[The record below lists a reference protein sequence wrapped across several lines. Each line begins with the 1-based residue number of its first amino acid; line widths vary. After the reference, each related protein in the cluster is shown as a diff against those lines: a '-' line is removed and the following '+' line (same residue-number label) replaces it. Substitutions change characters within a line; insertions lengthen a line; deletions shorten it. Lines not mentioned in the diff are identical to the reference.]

1 MKRQE
6 PACVAEQRAPT
17 SAPRPSVEGAGAP
30 GPGLARGKIGLL
42 RRTPRW
48 TGSCAAWSLGL
59 LALVASGCGSE
70 PAPEPGVQRLAVGF
84 VPSDEGLPLALGRAA
99 AIPGEDSLAA
109 GTEIALVE
117 TGGSED
123 PAGVWVEAVL
133 APGAWFDAGDG
144 YWIADSPLSN
154 EAFGYQDELAQRL
167 RAGEREFQRYK
178 PTAGQPPAPPQGH
191 FGAFQGRIYLRLGPA
206 GRPPDG
212 MRFALRMPR
221 GVEDP
226 SGAWRIEL
234 GRHCGEGWPLIPG
247 RPEGVEIEIPQ
258 ACRLL
263 FRSAAIALRG
273 RYPVPHPDPELHGRS
288 RGLGPELG
296 RVLFEVRLDGE
307 MLARFEEPLTTEG
320 SATPR
325 AVELPARPGT
335 SARLEIAVSGAP
347 AWCAA
352 LAPRLAPAALPKA
365 RRPNV
370 LVVLADT
377 FRADNLSAYG
387 STLGLTPSL
396 DRWAQRSLLYER
408 AWTPGGWT
416 LPSQASLM
424 TSLWPLQH
432 RALTAEQAIP
442 AAARTLAEEL
452 ASRGYRTGAVT
463 DGGVVSRRHDFE
475 QGFESFE
482 ERFRPL
488 EDLLDAA
495 QAFLAEDDGRPTFL
509 YLHSYR
515 VHHPYYASAETLA
528 RHGER
533 LGAAEDYARAEAAL
547 RATGWWN
554 HRGPLPDGL
563 RPAMRRLE
571 GLYRAGVIDFDAGLG
586 AFLDRLEDSGWFDPG
601 YLVFT
606 SDHGEAFGEHDNFRH
621 EGGVFEEQSRI
632 PLFLVGP
639 GIDPKRS
646 EQPASLIDIAPTV
659 MELLRLPAVL
669 DWRGRSLLGAGP
681 GARSLLCVAGGD
693 RPERPL
699 AVIQS
704 GQHKLLVPEL
714 DQRPAALQAAFDLG
728 RDPAE
733 RKNRWPEQHD
743 AVQGLFPRLE
753 RDLKQFNDEALEE
766 TRAFGGGMEHVL
778 NVLGYLSPA
787 PEVAAPAPNG
797 SAAGADAPP
806 DGTKPP
812 AEPAGTTQPAT
823 GDSVPANPESGAA
836 AGGAEAPGDEAEL
849 PPSEVPPPEAPPAAP
864 PESPPESP
872 TQPPS

>member
-1 MKRQE
+1 L
-6 PACVAEQRAPT
+6 T
-17 SAPRPSVEGAGAP
+17 
-30 GPGLARGKIGLL
+30 
-42 RRTPRW
+42 
-48 TGSCAAWSLGL
+48 AA
-59 LALVASGCGSE
+59 GCGSE
-70 PAPEPGVQRLAVGF
+70 PTPVPGVQRLAVGF
-84 VPSDEGLPLALGRAA
+84 VPSDEALPLALGRAA
-99 AIPGEDSLAA
+99 AIPDENSRAA
-109 GTEIALVE
+109 EAEIALAE
-117 TGGSED
+117 AGGSAD

-167 RAGEREFQRYK
+167 RAGEREFQRYT
-178 PTAGQPPAPPQGH
+178 PPAGQPPSPPTDH

-221 GVEDP
+221 GAEDP

-234 GRHCGEGWPLIPG
+234 GRYCGEGWPLFPG
-247 RPEGVEIEIPQ
+247 RAEGLEVELPK

-263 FRSAAIALRG
+263 FHSAAIALRG
-273 RYPVPHPDPELHGRS
+273 RYPVQPPDPELFGRS
-288 RGLGPELG
+288 RGLGRELG
-296 RVLFEVRLDGE
+296 QVVFEVRLDGE
-307 MLARFEEPLTTEG
+307 TLARFEEPLTTEG

-335 SARLEIAVSGAP
+335 AARLEICVSGAP
-347 AWCAA
+347 ALCAA
-352 LAPRLAPAALPKA
+352 LGPRLAPSTLPKE

-377 FRADNLSAYG
+377 FRADNLGAYG
-387 STLGLTPSL
+387 STLGLTPNL
-396 DRWAQRSLLYER
+396 DRWAARALLYER

-442 AAARTLAEEL
+442 PAARTLAEEL
-452 ASRGYRTGAVT
+452 AARGYRTGAIT

-475 QGFESFE
+475 QGFEYFE

-488 EDLLDAA
+488 EDLLEAA
-495 QAFLAEDDGRPTFL
+495 ERFLAEDDGRPTFL

-515 VHHPYYASAETLA
+515 AHHPYYASAETLD

-533 LGAAEDYARAEAAL
+533 LGAARDYTQAEAAL

-554 HRGPLPDGL
+554 HRGPLPEGL

-571 GLYRAGVIDFDAGLG
+571 GLYRAGVIDLDAGLG
-586 AFLDRLEDSGWFDPG
+586 AFLDRRQASGWFDPG

-621 EGGVFEEQSRI
+621 EGGAYEEQSRI

-639 GIDPKRS
+639 GIEPERNR
-646 EQPASLIDIAPTV
+646 QPASLIDIAPTV
-659 MELLRLPAVL
+659 LELLRLPAVL
-669 DWRGRSLLGAGP
+669 DWRGRSLLGSGP

-704 GQHKLLVPEL
+704 GQHKLLLPEL

-728 RDPAE
+728 RDPGE
-733 RKNRWPEQHD
+733 RRNRWPEQHD
-743 AVQGLFPRLE
+743 AVQGLFPRLA
-753 RDLKQFNDEALEE
+753 RDLEQFKDDALEE

-787 PEVAAPAPNG
+787 PAGAGGAPNG
-797 SAAGADAPP
+797 EAAGS
-806 DGTKPP
+806 PP
-812 AEPAGTTQPAT
+812 AASQPAPGPQGATQPA
-823 GDSVPANPESGAA
+823 GQGSVPGSPGAGA
-836 AGGAEAPGDEAEL
+836 AGGAADGPQGEAGGSPPPPAPSEAPPTAPAGGA
-849 PPSEVPPPEAPPAAP
+849 PEAPAEMP
-864 PESPPESP
+864 PETPPDRSAATPSQGEASPVGTPPERRRSR
-872 TQPPS
+872 